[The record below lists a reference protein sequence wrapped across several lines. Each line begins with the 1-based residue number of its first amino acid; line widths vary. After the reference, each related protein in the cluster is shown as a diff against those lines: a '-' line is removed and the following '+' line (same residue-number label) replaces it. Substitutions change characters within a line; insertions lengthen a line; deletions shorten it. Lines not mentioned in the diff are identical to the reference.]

1 MTDKTRE
8 DFEAWAK
15 TAGWPHYATMP
26 INKGPDYFSDLSLD
40 VWQAAT
46 QQSAARIEALE
57 AEVLALRKSLHDRKE
72 WREQMRTFIE
82 AERGGA

>member
-1 MTDKTRE
+1 MTERE
-8 DFEAWAK
+8 AFEAWAK
-15 TAGWPHYATMP
+15 TAGWPHHAT
-26 INKGPDYFSDLSLD
+26 NTDDTHFYSGQSWAGY
-40 VWQAAT
+40 QAAT